1 LSEKDK
7 TSLIKEDLIDEQQ
20 KVVTIKVAEKPE
32 GEKEN
37 NVRFIKPRLLHREYD
52 DEDESR
58 EVRTFLVSFLVFFTD
73 SLKLERLE
81 RLDCDVSDSS
91 NL

>member
-58 EVRTFLVSFLVFFTD
+58 EVRMT
-73 SLKLERLE
+73 KLEQEFHQLCFV
-81 RLDCDVSDSS
+81 L
-91 NL
+91 LHPIYGFQF